1 MEIGILHSHHL
12 LGVLLL
18 LLVGLPLAMSHWAKR
33 VGKIH
38 MVLDSLLLLTGVYLL
53 FKAPAAFSTP
63 YVVKYLLVL
72 GAIGLAI
79 MGNRRQSKWLSLGA
93 FILLAYAYGLSL
105 QRDFL
110 LRSEEDRIRHFATTS
125 VSVEEGQKLYEALCT
140 RCHGPTGQAR
150 YQKSPSL
157 HPIQNPDT
165 NYWAAVIRNGKGVMP
180 AHSYLTDTQVASL
193 IAFLKTW
200 Q

>member
-18 LLVGLPLAMSHWAKR
+18 VLVGLPLVMPTWAKR
-33 VGKIH
+33 IGKVH
-38 MVLDSLLLLTGVYLL
+38 MFLDTLLLLTGIYLL
-53 FKAPAAFSTP
+53 FKAPAAFSAP

-79 MGNRRQSKWLSLGA
+79 AGSRRQNKRLSLGA
-93 FILLAYAYGLSL
+93 FLLLVYAYGLSL

-110 LRSEEDRIRHFATTS
+110 LRSEETRVRSLAVNT
-125 VSVEEGQKLYEALCT
+125 VSVTEGEQLYRTLCA
-140 RCHGPTGQAR
+140 RCHGADGKAH

-157 HPIQNPDT
+157 HPIQNPDSA
-165 NYWAAVIRNGKGVMP
+165 YWAAIIRAGKGVMP
-180 AHSYLTDTQVASL
+180 AHPYLTDVQLASL
-193 IAFLKTW
+193 IAFLQTW

>member
-18 LLVGLPLAMSHWAKR
+18 VLVGLPLVLPTWAKR
-33 VGKIH
+33 IGKVH
-38 MVLDSLLLLTGVYLL
+38 MFLDTLLLLTGIYLL
-53 FKAPAAFSTP
+53 FKAPAAFSAP

-79 MGNRRQSKWLSLGA
+79 VGSRRQNKRLSIGA
-93 FILLAYAYGLSL
+93 FLLLAYAYGLSL

-110 LRSEEDRIRHFATTS
+110 LRSEETRVRSLAVNT
-125 VSVEEGQKLYEALCT
+125 VSVTEGEQLYRTLCA
-140 RCHGPTGQAR
+140 RCHGADGKAH

-157 HPIQNPDT
+157 HPIQNPDSV
-165 NYWAAVIRNGKGVMP
+165 YWAAIIRAGKGVMP
-180 AHSYLTDTQVASL
+180 AHPYLTDVQLASL
-193 IAFLKTW
+193 IAFLQTW